1 MGLWWRFATVSSLI
15 LFDVPIVQTPSLD
28 RLAVEGTQYTNAF
41 ATCPVCSPSRYG
53 RITQL
58 ITDDFRW
65 TGRFLSDHG
74 QTDPRGKQFLCDG
87 VIRMLLI
94 IRFLG
99 EIEANVIGSRD

>member
-1 MGLWWRFATVSSLI
+1 MPLSPARFVPGANLLLLPVLTRSATM
-15 LFDVPIVQTPSLD
+15 PTTIVVARISC
-28 RLAVEGTQYTNAF
+28 R
-41 ATCPVCSPSRYG
+41 G

-74 QTDPRGKQFLCDG
+74 QVDPRGKQFLCDG

-99 EIEANVIGSRD
+99 EIEANVIGSRY